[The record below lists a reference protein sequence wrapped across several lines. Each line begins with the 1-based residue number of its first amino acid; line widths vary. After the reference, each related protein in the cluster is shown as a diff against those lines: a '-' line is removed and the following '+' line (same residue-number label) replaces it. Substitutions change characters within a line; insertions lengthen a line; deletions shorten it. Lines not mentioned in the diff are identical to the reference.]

1 MNNVFSKFMTKLGFI
16 LCLFLLGQTL
26 SAEESLSINSEIQDD
41 FVIISSKHNYDLNPH
56 TAAYSAEAQ
65 ILTGLYEGLFSYDPI
80 TLDPLYAIA
89 KSHRVSRDKKRW
101 TFILRDDAKF
111 SDGTPIKSQDVVYSW
126 LSLIQNQNASYSS
139 FFDIIHGA
147 KDFRLGD
154 GSPENVAI
162 IPVDD
167 YTVSVHLIT
176 PASHFPKLLCMPA
189 FSVVKNVANVF
200 SGPYVIADQTEDSII
215 LKKNAEYY
223 DAEHVNLRQISI
235 FFSNDDLEN
244 TYNFNIGTVDW
255 LCSTFNNDKLLSK
268 DSLQLYAEFAT
279 QYYFF
284 KIRPESIASNL
295 TLRQALLEAT
305 PWDILRENVYVPAST
320 LVYPLNGYPL
330 AQGYIYTDKN
340 EAKLLVSQAKKE
352 MKLQDQDEVKI
363 KFAIPDTEYMYK
375 KAEIL
380 KKAWNE
386 IGVTLEICTIP
397 DYEYLPAI
405 PDYDADLFTYT
416 WIGDFAD
423 PLAFLELFRGNSTMN
438 VSNWNNSEY
447 DSLLDKAALSTD
459 EDHNKILS
467 SAEQILL
474 DDAIILPVQHPVSVN
489 IINLNAVGGWA
500 ANAFDVHPLKYL
512 FKKETKDKIPNIVML
527 K

>member
-1 MNNVFSKFMTKLGFI
+1 MP
-16 LCLFLLGQTL
+16 LLY
-26 SAEESLSINSEIQDD
+26 AEENYAINPELQNN
-41 FVIISSKHNYDLNPH
+41 FVILAAQHNYDLNPH
-56 TAAYSAEAQ
+56 TASYSAEAQ

-80 TLDPLYAIA
+80 TLEPLYALA
-89 KSHRVSRDKKRW
+89 KSYRVSRDKKRW

-111 SDGTPIKSQDVVYSW
+111 SDGSQIKAQDVVYSW
-126 LSLIQNQNASYSS
+126 LSLLQNQNASYSS
-139 FFDIIHGA
+139 LLDIIHGA
-147 KDFRLGD
+147 KAFRLGE
-154 GSPENVAI
+154 GTAENVAI

-167 YTVSVHLIT
+167 YTLSVHLVA

-189 FSVVKNVANVF
+189 FSIVKNVANVF
-200 SGPYVIADQTEDSII
+200 SGPYVIAEKTDSSII
-215 LKKNAEYY
+215 LNKNNEYY
-223 DAEHVNLRQISI
+223 DCDHVNLKQITLN
-235 FFSNDDLEN
+235 FSNDDLEN
-244 TYNFNIGTVDW
+244 TYNYNIGAVDW
-255 LCSTFNNDKLLSK
+255 LCSTFNSDKLLSK
-268 DSLQLYAEFAT
+268 DSLHLYAEFAT

-284 KIRPESIASNL
+284 KLRSDSICNNAL
-295 TLRQALLEAT
+295 FRQALLEAT
-305 PWDILRENVYVPAST
+305 PWDELRENVYVPAST

-330 AQGYIYTDKN
+330 AQGYLYTDKS
-340 EAKLLVSQAKKE
+340 EAKVLISQAKKE
-352 MKLQDQDEVKI
+352 LNLKEQEELIV
-363 KFAIPDTEYMYK
+363 KFAIPDTEYTVK

-447 DSLLDKAALSTD
+447 DSLLDKAALSAD

>member
-1 MNNVFSKFMTKLGFI
+1 MYRFFI
-16 LCLFLLGQTL
+16 FLRKTIIFLCSLLLLQNL
-26 SAEESLSINSEIQDD
+26 YSEENYSINPDLQDN
-41 FVIISSKHNYDLNPH
+41 FVIISALHSYDLNPH
-56 TAAYSAEAQ
+56 TASYSAEAQ

-80 TLDPLYAIA
+80 TLDPLYALV
-89 KSHRVSRDKKRW
+89 KSYRVSRDKKRW

-111 SDGTPIKSQDVVYSW
+111 SDGSQITAKDVVYSW
-126 LSLIQNQNASYSS
+126 LSLIQNPDASYSS
-139 FFDIIHGA
+139 FLDIIHGA
-147 KDFRLGD
+147 KAFRLGE
-154 GSPENVAI
+154 GPAENVAI
-162 IPVDD
+162 MPVDD
-167 YTVSVHLIT
+167 YTLSVHLIS

-189 FSVVKNVANVF
+189 FSVVKNAENVF
-200 SGPYVIADQTEDSII
+200 SGPFVISERTNDTII
-215 LKKNAEYY
+215 LKKNSNYY
-223 DAEHVNLRQISI
+223 DAEHVNLKQITLK
-235 FFSNDDLEN
+235 FSNDELEN
-244 TYNFNIGTVDW
+244 TYNYNIGTVDW
-255 LCSTFNNDKLLSK
+255 LCSTFNNEKLLSK

-284 KIRPESIASNL
+284 KIRKESICSNL

-305 PWDILRENVYVPAST
+305 PWETLRENVYVPAST

-330 AQGYIYTDKN
+330 VQGYIYTDKN

-352 MKLQDQDEVKI
+352 LQLQEQSELKI
-363 KFAIPDTEYMYK
+363 KFAIPDTEYMIK

-380 KKAWNE
+380 KEAWNE
-386 IGVTLEICTIP
+386 IGVTLEISTIP
-397 DYEYLPAI
+397 DYEYLSSI
-405 PDYDADLFTYT
+405 SKCDADLFTYT

-438 VSNWNNSEY
+438 VSNWKNSEY

-459 EDHNKILS
+459 EEHNKLLS

-474 DDAIILPVQHPVSVN
+474 DDAILLPVQHPVSVN

-500 ANAFDVHPLKYL
+500 ANAFDIHPLKYL
-512 FKKETKDKIPNIVML
+512 FKKETKDMIPNIVML